1 MNLNEI
7 AHDMRETARKREE
20 NGGVKADSKS
30 LFKHL
35 ATEVIESAEAFFFF
49 DNEISREPGEIYL
62 PPDDLKTE
70 HRENLAGELADVI
83 CCALIISANE
93 GINIEKALEDCL
105 YKNKK
110 RARFEGDK
118 L

>member
-1 MNLNEI
+1 MNLNE
-7 AHDMRETARKREE
+7 MARKMQTVAKTREK
-20 NGGVKADSKS
+20 NAGIKADSRS
-30 LFKHL
+30 LFKHM
-35 ATEVIESAEAFFFF
+35 AGEVLESAEAFFFF
-49 DNEISREPGEIYL
+49 DNEIPREPGEIYF

-110 RARFEGDK
+110 RASFEGDK

>member
-7 AHDMRETARKREE
+7 AHNMREAARKREE

-35 ATEVIESAEAFFFF
+35 ATEVIEAEEAFFFF
-49 DNEISREPGEIYL
+49 DNEIPREPGEIYL

-70 HRENLAGELADVI
+70 HREKLAGELADII

-110 RARFEGDK
+110 RARLEGDK

>member
-7 AHDMRETARKREE
+7 AHNMREAARKREE

-35 ATEVIESAEAFFFF
+35 ATEVIEAEEAFFFF
-49 DNEISREPGEIYL
+49 DNEIPREPGEIYL

-70 HRENLAGELADVI
+70 HREKLADELADVI

-110 RARFEGDK
+110 RARLEGDK

>member
-7 AHDMRETARKREE
+7 ARKMQTVAKSREKNA
-20 NGGVKADSKS
+20 GIKADSRS
-30 LFKHL
+30 LFKHM

-49 DNEISREPGEIYL
+49 DNEIPREPGEIYL

-70 HRENLAGELADVI
+70 HRQALAGELSDVI
-83 CCALIISANE
+83 ACALIIAANE
-93 GINIEKALEDCL
+93 NIDIESALESCL
-105 YKNKK
+105 YKNQL
-110 RARFEGDK
+110 RAIKQGDK

>member
-1 MNLNEI
+1 MNLNE
-7 AHDMRETARKREE
+7 MARKMQTVAKTREK
-20 NGGVKADSKS
+20 NAGIKADSRS
-30 LFKHL
+30 LFKHM
-35 ATEVIESAEAFFFF
+35 AGEVLESAEAFFFF
-49 DNEISREPGEIYL
+49 DNEIPREPGEIYL

-93 GINIEKALEDCL
+93 EINIENALESCL
-105 YKNKK
+105 YKNQL
-110 RARFEGDK
+110 RAMRQGDK